1 MTTEEVKTEAGYAF
15 ECNMSEEYKNYD
27 VHDEWGCAYVWTG
40 ENQNLG
46 AEYNFCIQDDGS
58 NCCAIY
64 KMELNE
70 ETDYMETDYSTFVH
84 YEIDFKNENWKEALE
99 NAMCDAMIKFFELEK
114 NKTLEKHGMIKE
126 SSLDEKLKKAK
137 VSVGKKIDSNK
148 GGNDYV
154 TYKEST
160 L

>member
-1 MTTEEVKTEAGYAF
+1 MTTEEVKLEAGYAF
-15 ECNMSEEYKNYD
+15 ECNMSEEYKSHD
-27 VHDEWGCAYVWTG
+27 VHDEWGCAYVWIG
-40 ENQNLG
+40 ENGNLG
-46 AEYNFCIQDDGS
+46 AEYNFCIQGDGS
-58 NCCAIY
+58 NCSAIY

-114 NKTLEKHGMIKE
+114 IKASEKRR
-126 SSLDEKLKKAK
+126 LLK
-137 VSVGKKIDSNK
+137 GI
-148 GGNDYV
+148 
-154 TYKEST
+154 